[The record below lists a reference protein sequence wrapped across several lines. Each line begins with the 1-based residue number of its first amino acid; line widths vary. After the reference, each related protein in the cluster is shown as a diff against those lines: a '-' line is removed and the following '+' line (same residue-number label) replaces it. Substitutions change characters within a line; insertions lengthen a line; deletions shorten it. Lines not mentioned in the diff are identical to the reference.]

1 MEIFVFGSNLAGRHG
16 AGAALEA
23 KKRWG
28 AIYGRGEGLQGQ
40 SYALPTKDATPWP
53 DRPKTLSLEIIREKI
68 VDFLEFAQLRSD
80 LTFRMTR
87 IGCGA
92 GRLQGP
98 PDRSDVP
105 GRATEHHLSNGMAA
119 LPRPTQSSLRRSSA
133 CLLHNQL
140 SPSSEP
146 GTLTTSRN
154 GRLAFFPTS

>member
-1 MEIFVFGSNLAGRHG
+1 MDRISPAGT
-16 AGAALEA
+16 APALLLSA

-40 SYALPTKDATPWP
+40 SYALPTKDRNSLAGS
-53 DRPKTLSLEIIREKI
+53 DPKTLSLEIIRGEDCRLPRI
-68 VDFLEFAQLRSD
+68 RPASIRPDLPHDPYRLRV
-80 LTFRMTR
+80 
-87 IGCGA
+87 

-98 PDRSDVP
+98 RDRSHVP

-119 LPRPTQSSLRRSSA
+119 LPRPTQSRLKRSSA

-154 GRLAFFPTS
+154 GRLAFFPMS

>member
-16 AGAALEA
+16 AGAALDA

-87 IGCGA
+87 IGCGLA
-92 GRLQGP
+92 GFKDHEIAPMFR
-98 PDRSDVP
+98 

-154 GRLAFFPTS
+154 GRRAFFPMS

>member
-68 VDFLEFAQLRSD
+68 VDFLEFAQLRSGPD
-80 LTFRMTR
+80 LPMTR
-87 IGCGA
+87 IGCGL

-98 PDRSDVP
+98 PDRSHVP
-105 GRATEHHLSNGMAA
+105 GRALRTSSFLRNGCLTLTDAK
-119 LPRPTQSSLRRSSA
+119 PPDVDSA

-140 SPSSEP
+140 PSSEP
-146 GTLTTSRN
+146 GTLTTARN
-154 GRLAFFPTS
+154 GRLGFLPTT